1 MKQIEKIQF
10 IGMGALGI
18 MFGNFLAERLP
29 AGAVTFVGD
38 KRRTARFEKDG
49 AFCNGRPCSFSMI
62 EAGRQEPA
70 DLLVFAVK
78 GTALSEAVGIAK
90 NSVGPDTAIISLLN
104 GISSEEVLSEA
115 FGEEH
120 IVYTVA
126 QGMDA
131 IREGNRLTYS
141 HMGELRIGV
150 PGSGVTAGESAGEST
165 ADEATDERTMEDAE
179 KCAEKC
185 EAESVAED
193 AGKRMV
199 ENAAQGAVCAKQKA
213 HLQRICRLFDSTGFP
228 YTLEKDILRRLWSKW
243 MLNIGCNPTAMI
255 LEGTFGTLQTGGSG
269 HQLAVEAM
277 GEVIPVANAEGVDLN
292 EADLQEYVD
301 LLDSLNPDGMPSMRQ
316 DGLAKRYSEVELFNG
331 ALIAKAKKHGIAV
344 PITEMVYQKV
354 KEMEAAYEK

>member
-1 MKQIEKIQF
+1 MKRIEKIQF

-18 MFGNFLAERLP
+18 MFGDFLAGKMG
-29 AGAVTFVGD
+29 AGAVAFVGD
-38 KRRTARFEKDG
+38 KRRTERFEKEG
-49 AFCNGRPCSFSMI
+49 AYCNEKPCSFSMI
-62 EAGRQEPA
+62 EAGKQEVA

-78 GTALSEAVGIAK
+78 GTALSEAVELAK
-90 NSVGPDTAIISLLN
+90 DSVGEDTTIISLLN

-131 IREGNRLTYS
+131 TREGTHLIYS

-150 PGSGVTAGESAGEST
+150 PKGEG
-165 ADEATDERTMEDAE
+165 
-179 KCAEKC
+179 
-185 EAESVAED
+185 
-193 AGKRMV
+193 
-199 ENAAQGAVCAKQKA
+199 AARQKQRQ
-213 HLQRICRLFDSTGFP
+213 HLQRICQLFDGVQFP
-228 YTLEKDILRRLWSKW
+228 YTKEDDILRRIWSKW

-277 GEVIPVANAEGVDLN
+277 SEVIPVANAEGVDLN
-292 EADLQEYVD
+292 ETDLQEYIN
-301 LLDSLNPDGMPSMRQ
+301 LLDSLNPQGMPSMRQ

-331 ALIAKAKKHGIAV
+331 ALIAKARKHGIAV
-344 PITEMVYQKV
+344 PTTEMVYQRV
-354 KEMEAAYEK
+354 KEIEAGYEK

>member
-1 MKQIEKIQF
+1 MKRIEKIQF

-18 MFGNFLAERLP
+18 MFGDFLAGKMG
-29 AGAVTFVGD
+29 AGAVAFVGD
-38 KRRTARFEKDG
+38 KRRAERFEKEG
-49 AFCNGRPCSFSMI
+49 AYCNEKPCSFSMI
-62 EAGRQEPA
+62 EAGKQEVA

-78 GTALSEAVGIAK
+78 GTALSEAVELAK
-90 NSVGPDTAIISLLN
+90 DSVGEDTTIISLLN

-131 IREGNRLTYS
+131 TREGNHLIYS

-150 PGSGVTAGESAGEST
+150 PKGEG
-165 ADEATDERTMEDAE
+165 
-179 KCAEKC
+179 
-185 EAESVAED
+185 
-193 AGKRMV
+193 
-199 ENAAQGAVCAKQKA
+199 AARQKQRQ
-213 HLQRICRLFDSTGFP
+213 HLQRICQLFDGVQFP
-228 YTLEKDILRRLWSKW
+228 YTKEDDILRRIWSKW

-277 GEVIPVANAEGVDLN
+277 SEVIPVANAEGVDLN
-292 EADLQEYVD
+292 ETDLQEYIN
-301 LLDSLNPDGMPSMRQ
+301 LLDSLNPQGMPSMRQ

-331 ALIAKAKKHGIAV
+331 ALIAKARKHGIAV
-344 PITEMVYQKV
+344 PTTEMVYQRV
-354 KEMEAAYEK
+354 KEIEAGYEK

>member
-38 KRRTARFEKDG
+38 KRRAARFEKEG
-49 AFCNGRPCSFSMI
+49 AFCNGRPCGFSMI

-78 GTALSEAVGIAK
+78 GTALSEAVEIAE

-104 GISSEEVLSEA
+104 GISSEEILAEA

-131 IREGNRLTYS
+131 IREGNHLTYS

-150 PGSGVTAGESAGEST
+150 PTSGTA
-165 ADEATDERTMEDAE
+165 ADEATDEPMMEEAE
-179 KCAEKC
+179 KCTEKC
-185 EAESVAED
+185 AAEIATED
-193 AGKRMV
+193 EGKRMV
-199 ENAAQGAVCAKQKA
+199 ENAVQEAVCTKQRA

-243 MLNIGCNPTAMI
+243 MLNVGCNPTAMI

-277 GEVIPVANAEGVDLN
+277 REVIPVANAEGVDLN

-301 LLDSLNPDGMPSMRQ
+301 LLDSLNPAGMPSMRQ

-344 PITEMVYQKV
+344 PTTEMVYQKV
-354 KEMEAAYEK
+354 KEMEAEYEK